1 MPTPLRQISVGVV
14 SVSLCRPFW
23 LLGGSKQE
31 AVHSF
36 LWSCLKVSHAVTVEW
51 PFGHSYVGGTDLR
64 TSLFTSD
71 QGLGSSTCKDRRG
84 KSWRGW
90 ISAWWQKYPPHTHSL
105 VLRIVKI
112 KIIPTNP
119 YITLTIQSILHV
131 LTHLK
136 LITSHSMR
144 KIVF

>member
-1 MPTPLRQISVGVV
+1 MELS
-14 SVSLCRPFW
+14 
-23 LLGGSKQE
+23 
-31 AVHSF
+31 
-36 LWSCLKVSHAVTVEW
+36 
-51 PFGHSYVGGTDLR
+51 
-64 TSLFTSD
+64 
-71 QGLGSSTCKDRRG
+71 QGLPCCNCGVALWTQLCGGYRPKDLPVYFRPRLRLQHLQG
-84 KSWRGW
+84 QERKELAGLDKCLVAEIPS
-90 ISAWWQKYPPHTHSL
+90 HTHSL

-119 YITLTIQSILHV
+119 YITLTIQSILHI